1 MQLFR
6 SDFLH
11 LQRKKLARSVSV
23 CTSCFPSRRQEAC
36 VYLTLISPAR
46 LTLELILPLSLAC
59 QGKPFQDFLTHIL
72 ETSFIFFFLSSL
84 VQDRDFFVVFSAY
97 LDMPGAHA
105 RYYK

>member
-1 MQLFR
+1 MLGLSLHVLFPF
-6 SDFLH
+6 S
-11 LQRKKLARSVSV
+11 QTGSI
-23 CTSCFPSRRQEAC
+23 C